1 MPCPACG
8 EDPSG
13 TEWKWDPLRWELDPP
28 CTEAEWRYLADSTG
42 APEVM
47 TTQQCA
53 YMKKVCRGCYNSRLL
68 IMAKVQTRIRAKGGL
83 EELDPSMKMR
93 KEYEAAHANDLLK
106 NRAAKIHGLQS
117 ADHFNGQVCRLI
129 VKDSESGRW
138 TVEFVNGEK
147 KAIRE
152 SNLHASQ
159 DVDMEW
165 EAARVEYAASN
176 STSAQTDGKPV
187 GRPLG
192 THTSWEKGFHPG
204 AVVFLQNLKTKELNG
219 RKGRC
224 ISFNKEAGRYEV
236 DLGDERKLLKIEN
249 LVPAPRDVK
258 PPTRQTAQEE
268 RERAAAEHVRW
279 EALNA
284 RERHAEE
291 YGWDG

>member
-68 IMAKVQTRIRAKGGL
+68 IMAK
-83 EELDPSMKMR
+83 
-93 KEYEAAHANDLLK
+93 EYEAAHANDLLK

-129 VKDSESGRW
+129 
-138 TVEFVNGEK
+138 VNGEK

-204 AVVFLQNLKTKELNG
+204 AVVFLQNLKTKAAVK
-219 RKGRC
+219 RKIC
-224 ISFNKEAGRYEV
+224 F
-236 DLGDERKLLKIEN
+236 
-249 LVPAPRDVK
+249 
-258 PPTRQTAQEE
+258 
-268 RERAAAEHVRW
+268 
-279 EALNA
+279 
-284 RERHAEE
+284 
-291 YGWDG
+291 